1 MNTYLLFKSLH
12 LIAVISWMAGLLY
25 LPRIFVYHTENN
37 SEAKVS
43 EIFKVMERKLHNII
57 MMPSVAAV
65 LSTGGSL
72 FALNR
77 TVYLANQWFLVKMA
91 AIACLLCF
99 HARCTWHMFQFRND
113 RNTFTRRY
121 FIPFNEIPSVL
132 LVFIIIMVVVKPYQ

>member
-1 MNTYLLFKSLH
+1 MIYLWLKAFH
-12 LIAVISWMAGLLY
+12 LIAIICWFAGLFY
-25 LPRIFVYHTENN
+25 LPRLYVYH
-37 SEAKVS
+37 SEAS
-43 EIFKVMERKLHNII
+43 DPPSNARFKVMERKLHNII
-57 MMPSVAAV
+57 MMPSVVAV

-91 AIACLLCF
+91 AILCLLCF

-113 RNTFTRRY
+113 RYTFTRRY

-132 LVFIIIMVVVKPYQ
+132 LIFIIIMVVVKPYQ